1 MALVN
6 SLVLDVGALQSRIEA
21 VLGRLQTGDDRDS
34 QMRMRA
40 VLTFKEAVVQAA
52 TRLRQEGIHLA
63 EQETLW

>member
-63 EQETLW
+63 EQGTLW